1 VKKDYLFWL
10 YPIVYVG
17 LLVIVICWDRNTGK
31 PAGGDVNTD
40 TSLTL
45 PAKNSTVEDLK
56 IIKSA
61 DSASMPTDT
70 IIERLN
76 FTTNLDSR
84 YPDDNIDIQP
94 AGR

>member
-31 PAGGDVNTD
+31 PAGGDV
-40 TSLTL
+40 
-45 PAKNSTVEDLK
+45 AKNPTVEDLK